1 MLASRGYDI
10 DRFGKHSY
18 LESVMPREGSLGGAA
33 TQATNC
39 HILDFDGFL
48 NLKKAIL
55 EACAANY
62 GPWNNA
68 SQTVPSL

>member
-1 MLASRGYDI
+1 M
-10 DRFGKHSY
+10 DRFGKHSC
-18 LESVMPREGSLGGAA
+18 LESVMPREGSLGGAV

-62 GPWNNA
+62 GP
-68 SQTVPSL
+68 